1 MTLVGSPTVGDSVL
15 GNLTGRVA
23 VVTGGGAG
31 IGRATA
37 EAMARAGA
45 AVVVADIDADA
56 ASVVALHISEVIG
69 GRAIPS
75 TVDVADEAQVEAMVG
90 LAVRTFGGL
99 HILLNNAAITA
110 PDFLA
115 RETTVID
122 MDVEVWDRRM
132 AVDLKGTML
141 GCKHAV
147 PAMLAAGGGSIIN
160 MSSGAALAGGDTLVA
175 YACAKAGIVALT
187 IYVATAFGQQGIRC
201 NAISPGVVMT
211 QAVSAH
217 LPPDVRDI
225 MLQNHLSPRFGVP
238 NDIANAVV
246 FLASDSSA
254 FINGQTISVDGGLS
268 VHQPQLAQLR
278 SLIQHP

>member
-1 MTLVGSPTVGDSVL
+1 VIVGDSPNVNDSHR

-31 IGRATA
+31 IGRASA

-45 AVVVADIDADA
+45 AVVVADIDANA
-56 ASVVALHISEVIG
+56 ASAVALHINEVIG
-69 GRAIPS
+69 GQAIPS
-75 TVDVADEAQVEAMVG
+75 TVDVADETQVAAMVG
-90 LAVRTFGGL
+90 LAVHTFGAL

-110 PDFLA
+110 PEFLA

-147 PAMLAAGGGSIIN
+147 PAMLAAGAGSIIN

-175 YACAKAGIVALT
+175 YGSAKAGVVALT
-187 IYVATAFGQQGIRC
+187 MYVATAFGQQGIRC

-217 LPPDVRDI
+217 LPPVARDI
-225 MLQNHLSPRFGVP
+225 MLQNHLSPRFGVSD
-238 NDIANAVV
+238 DIANAVV
-246 FLASDSSA
+246 FLASDASA
-254 FINGQTISVDGGLS
+254 FINGQTICVDGGLS

-278 SLIQHP
+278 SLTQRP

>member
-1 MTLVGSPTVGDSVL
+1 MSVSDSPNVNDSHQ

-23 VVTGGGAG
+23 VVTGAGAG
-31 IGRATA
+31 IGRASA

-56 ASVVALHISEVIG
+56 ASSVALHISEVIG
-69 GRAIPS
+69 GQAIPS
-75 TVDVADEAQVEAMVG
+75 TVDVANETQIAAMVD
-90 LAVRTFGGL
+90 LAVYTFGGL
-99 HILLNNAAITA
+99 HILHNNAAITA

-122 MDVEVWDRRM
+122 MDVDVWDRRM

-160 MSSGAALAGGDTLVA
+160 MSSGAALAGGDSLVA
-175 YACAKAGIVALT
+175 YGCAKAGIVVLT
-187 IYVATAFGQQGIRC
+187 KYVATAFGQQGIRC

-217 LPPDVRDI
+217 LPPVARDI
-225 MLQNHLSPRFGVP
+225 MLQNHLSPRFGAAD
-238 NDIANAVV
+238 DIANAVV
-246 FLASDSSA
+246 FLASDASA
-254 FINGQTISVDGGLS
+254 FINGQTICVDGGLS

-278 SLIQHP
+278 SLTQRP